1 MRKLSGIESA
11 NSNERGKVIMKK
23 VETKKIIAVILAL
36 AILFVVHYFIN
47 YEFTHYIHDCS
58 GANCPICHELH
69 VAETI
74 LNQLAAVILTVLCSF
89 YLIATIKKVAVL
101 FICSFQE
108 RTLILDKVR
117 MDD

>member
-1 MRKLSGIESA
+1 MI
-11 NSNERGKVIMKK
+11 KK
-23 VETKKIIAVILAL
+23 MDIKKIIAVLL
-36 AILFVVHYFIN
+36 VLVILFVVHFYIK
-47 YEFTHYIHDCS
+47 YEVTHYIHDCS
-58 GANCPICHELH
+58 GTNCPICHELH

-74 LNQLAAVILTVLCSF
+74 LNQLGAVILTVLCSF